1 MSTGLFAGTV
11 TSPTMMFDVPCTLM
25 QNAFDEALE
34 FVEVHTAVWLPLNQL
49 RKRSGEGEGGRGWRD
64 KG

>member
-1 MSTGLFAGTV
+1 MSTGVFAGTV

-34 FVEVHTAVWLPLNQL
+34 FVEVHNAVWLPLNQL
-49 RKRSGEGEGGRGWRD
+49 RKGVGRGWRE
-64 KG
+64 GVER